1 MNLNAR
7 LRLLEENLMR
17 MQKQMQE
24 REKRIQEY
32 EASIKKPMFKFLDW
46 RKKS

>member
-1 MNLNAR
+1 MNLNAK
-7 LRLLEENLMR
+7 LRLLEESLMR

-24 REKRIQEY
+24 REKRIMEY
-32 EASIKKPMFKFLDW
+32 EDKIKKPMFKFPDW